1 MSSFLLSVGDAA
13 GCSLPVVFTALSCGA
28 ALSVPSLSVFSLS
41 RAQDS
46 SAEAESLVSSISA
59 CRALSG
65 EAGGFCVFPS
75 GISFGSCVPVFRD
88 LRNISGDPDTS
99 LLFDALRGKGLPLSA
114 RLDRES
120 AEWCF
125 ADLLSRPEDES
136 LQPFFSWLSGIAASP
151 EQEDPARLTVLADL
165 SDPFAS
171 GVTLALLPFL
181 RSFFEKRSVYI
192 TLLALAETL
201 SPLPESFFPSLSAA
215 LQALEDRS
223 LLRLTEEE
231 TPHGAD
237 AMWLLS
243 LPSSMVRDADSH
255 RVTALAAARLIGVLS
270 GGETPPPPGFHTKQ
284 IDGTLSIASLGEQ
297 ASSFAAFLR
306 ASVWLLS
313 DLLPALRTHISH
325 PGRLR
330 SLAMNPRNALFRRLF
345 PSGGNTI
352 SELSGN
358 IALLESALKT
368 ILSEILSFLRS
379 VPDALRPSGEN
390 ASLWQQAVNACGRY
404 ITVASEYDTSA
415 AEARESGL
423 DTVRPVHRVSM
434 ADTDEEQLI
443 RRLQDMNR
451 QLEDEIRAKE
461 DILSSLGG
469 YRSFQVQLDCYNRCV
484 AALKEAREKAAL
496 PAEGLDHLSLLKRE
510 RRVRLLEAAV
520 ARCRSDLS
528 PASLQSSISAPPS
541 AKPSDTGPY
550 AFCPLNAD
558 YCRALES
565 LLAASGEDTVPGI
578 PPLFPS
584 VPDPDPKARVRAL
597 AASCGE
603 DSPARPLPFLFEKVL
618 SVCREELAGVRFHP
632 DTLMPA
638 VPLLPDVIVDSP
650 LLRLKD
656 VLSRMPGLPV
666 REEEI
671 SAQRGVLAMIL
682 LRQYRRRLSS
692 EASLACSCC
701 VPGASPVL
709 RYWLSAHRTDKA
721 YILSL
726 EREDVSLPFALVI
739 PGRAFLPA
747 RRIAA
752 HADLVPSFVTWYDPE
767 SDVFLDPCAFLGE
780 ADRLLLKELLSSY
793 ISALGSSDSS
803 LAVLLREFHQELSR
817 EPEPFAA
824 DEHLRI
830 RLCAAFGLR
839 NLSAYEP
846 SLTRETC
853 AYEHFL
859 ASDLAGSCLTGQDD
873 FPASLCTDIPED
885 VLYMYRGV
893 PFAREDS
900 RLLLA
905 DPHTPGED
913 YTLSRL
919 SAECAVLSES
929 SDDYRDAVLKNLQE
943 FLDRSRSALPE
954 PHETASS
961 LLDEVSKPV
970 DRREPVF
977 IWPWDEKSPSVL
989 TVLRESLGEA
999 IPAEALHPFSDVLS
1013 VFPARGRDIIGD
1025 ALLSAMCTLFPREE
1039 NAAVP
1044 EGAEIVPDAV
1054 LPPLSPSFG
1063 RMLCTLPEGRTMMK
1077 PGLLAFERIR
1087 EEKPGF
1093 QQDVSDSV
1101 RVTLTLDGAFPVH
1114 LVRVYRPEEILHLYA
1129 HDIPTVALWPSVPFR
1144 TEDWHAYYV
1153 YAHMPAPYSV
1163 SVLSASGEWT
1173 EIPLTSEDRRAA
1185 ELDSFPLCLS
1195 VSREDQT
1202 AGLLPNVLPE
1212 PMIAS
1217 SDPVEVCIDFGSAG
1231 TSVVFC
1237 SASGRR
1243 PMHGPVMVRTL
1254 LSNPASSRDL
1264 LRREFIPSVPVS
1276 ALLPTVSRIFRNA
1289 PGAAPVPF
1297 ADGIVLMSSGL
1308 EDLLSTPSDAIYMSL
1323 KWEEEKGR
1331 SGFLCLHQVMLMAA
1345 LYARFEGAPAL
1356 SWRFSLPDEMAKEGR
1371 ETMMNLFLSLSENVL
1386 RESGYSLTGTDGG
1399 LPVSFASESSALG
1412 AYFRFCAAD
1421 DTRGGFMVLD
1431 IGACTADISLFL
1443 RGREQAVRT
1452 CQIPLGIH
1460 YMLLPTLLKDP
1471 DLLSRD
1477 FGYCADEAF
1486 RRDLSLLTR
1495 VLSAARTDPAALRRA
1510 RVSLDYYIADWL
1522 PVLLSLSL
1530 QMASAGRPAYSAA
1543 LLLLYYAYLMMLSGL
1558 VLLQLAADPSK
1569 NDFLPEQ
1576 MTLCISGRGS
1586 SLLESLPPPLK
1597 TSLWHFLS
1605 MFRNRRVAS
1614 LSLLFSA
1621 EKKMEIPVGLSLL
1634 QEVYHMLPPAST
1646 VPASIAVRPAEL
1658 LPEFLLRFR
1667 REFPMCAEML
1677 FPGFFTNDY
1686 YHPFTERGESMLSS
1700 SIDHT
1705 FPAGR
1710 SDLGEGTAPRPYDS
1724 LAAWIGNLLELV
1736 RM

>member
-13 GCSLPVVFTALSCGA
+13 GRSLPVVFTALSCGA
-28 ALSVPSLSVFSLS
+28 ALPVPSLSVFSLS

-46 SAEAESLVSSISA
+46 CAEAEFLVSSISA

-75 GISFGSCVPVFRD
+75 GISFGSCVPLFRD

-99 LLFDALRGKGLPLSA
+99 LLFDALRGKGIPLSA

-136 LQPFFSWLSGIAASP
+136 VQPFFSWLSGIAASP
-151 EQEDPARLTVLADL
+151 GREDPARLTILADL
-165 SDPFAS
+165 SDPFSS

-181 RSFFEKRSVYI
+181 RSFFEKHSVHI

-223 LLRLTEEE
+223 LLRLAEEE
-231 TPHGAD
+231 TPRGAD
-237 AMWLLS
+237 AVWLLS

-270 GGETPPPPGFHTKQ
+270 GGETPPPPGFHTKE
-284 IDGTLSIASLGEQ
+284 IDGTLSLASLGEQ

-313 DLLPALRTHISH
+313 DLLPALRSHLSH
-325 PGRLR
+325 PSRLR
-330 SLAMNPRNALFRRLF
+330 SLAMNPRTALFRRLF

-358 IALLESALKT
+358 ISLLESALKT
-368 ILSEILSFLRS
+368 ILSDILSFLRS

-390 ASLWQQAVNACGRY
+390 ASLWQQAVNSCGRY
-404 ITVASEYDTSA
+404 ITVASEYDTTA

-434 ADTDEEQLI
+434 ADTEEEQLI

-461 DILSSLGG
+461 SILSSLGG
-469 YRSFQVQLDCYNRCV
+469 YRSFQVQLDCYNRCT

-496 PAEGLDHLSLLKRE
+496 PADGLDHLSLLKRA

-528 PASLQSSISAPPS
+528 PASVQASISAPPS
-541 AKPSDTGPY
+541 AKASDAGPY
-550 AFCPLNAD
+550 AFCPLDAD

-565 LLAASGEDTVPGI
+565 LLAASGEDAAPRI
-578 PPLFPS
+578 PLLFPA
-584 VPDPDPKARVRAL
+584 VPNPDPKTRVRAL

-603 DSPARPLPFLFEKVL
+603 EQPERPLPFLFEKVL

-671 SAQRGVLAMIL
+671 SARRGVLAMIL

-692 EASLACSCC
+692 EASPACACC
-701 VPGASPVL
+701 MPGASPVL
-709 RYWLSAHRTDKA
+709 RYWLSARQAEKA

-726 EREDVSLPFALVI
+726 EKEEVSLPFALVI

-752 HADLVPSFVTWYDPE
+752 HAELVPSFVTWYDRE
-767 SDVFLDPCAFLGE
+767 SDTFLDPCPFLGE
-780 ADRLLLKELLSSY
+780 ADRLLLKELLASY
-793 ISALGSSDSS
+793 LNELGSSGTP
-803 LAVLLREFHQELSR
+803 LAVLLREFLQDLSR

-824 DEHLRI
+824 DEHLRT

-853 AYEHFL
+853 AWEHFL
-859 ASDLAGSCLTGQDD
+859 VSDPAGSCLTGRED
-873 FPASLCTDIPED
+873 FPASVCTDIPED
-885 VLYMYRGV
+885 VLYLYRGV

-943 FLDRSRSALPE
+943 YLDRCPSALPE
-954 PHETASS
+954 TRETASA

-970 DRREPVF
+970 DRKEPVF
-977 IWPWDEKSPSVL
+977 VWPWDEKSPSVL
-989 TVLRESLGEA
+989 TVLRESLGES
-999 IPAEALHPFSDVLS
+999 IPAEALHPFSDLLS

-1025 ALLSAMCTLFPREE
+1025 ALLSAMCTLLPREDG
-1039 NAAVP
+1039 AAP
-1044 EGAEIVPDAV
+1044 EGAELVPDAV

-1063 RMLCTLPEGRTMMK
+1063 RVLCMLPEGRTMMK
-1077 PGLLAFERIR
+1077 PGLLTFERFR
-1087 EEKPGF
+1087 EDKPGF

-1114 LVRVYRPEEILHLYA
+1114 LVRVYAPEEILHLYA

-1144 TEDWHAYYV
+1144 PEDWHAYFM
-1153 YAHMPAPYSV
+1153 YAHMPEPYSV

-1173 EIPLTSEDRRAA
+1173 EVPLTSEDRRAA
-1185 ELDSFPLCLS
+1185 QLSSFPLCLS
-1195 VSREDQT
+1195 VFREEQT

-1212 PMIAS
+1212 PLVAS
-1217 SDPVEVCIDFGSAG
+1217 SEPVEVCIDFGSAG
-1231 TSVVFC
+1231 TSVVF
-1237 SASGRR
+1237 SSGSRRR
-1243 PMHGPVMVRTL
+1243 PMHGPVLVRTL
-1254 LSNPASSRDL
+1254 LNNPASSRDL
-1264 LRREFIPSVPVS
+1264 LRREFIPAVPVS

-1345 LYARFEGAPAL
+1345 LQARFEGAPAL

-1371 ETMMNLFLSLSENVL
+1371 DTLMNLFLSLSENVL
-1386 RESGYSLTGTDGG
+1386 RESGYPLTGADGG
-1399 LPVSFASESSALG
+1399 LPLLRRRRYPRRLHGAGSGRLHGGYLPFPARTGAGCPYLPDSPGRPLHAASHPPEGSG
-1412 AYFRFCAAD
+1412 
-1421 DTRGGFMVLD
+1421 
-1431 IGACTADISLFL
+1431 SLFPGL
-1443 RGREQAVRT
+1443 RLLHGR
-1452 CQIPLGIH
+1452 IFPPGSF
-1460 YMLLPTLLKDP
+1460 P
-1471 DLLSRD
+1471 
-1477 FGYCADEAF
+1477 ADQGSF
-1486 RRDLSLLTR
+1486 RRPHGSCR
-1495 VLSAARTDPAALRRA
+1495 AAPRPGFPGLFHRGLAPRAALP
-1510 RVSLDYYIADWL
+1510 VPADGGL
-1522 PVLLSLSL
+1522 RTSRLFCG
-1530 QMASAGRPAYSAA
+1530 APAAA
-1543 LLLLYYAYLMMLSGL
+1543 LLLSDDAFRPGTAAAGCGSEQKRFSSGTDVPVHL
-1558 VLLQLAADPSK
+1558 RP
-1569 NDFLPEQ
+1569 
-1576 MTLCISGRGS
+1576 
-1586 SLLESLPPPLK
+1586 
-1597 TSLWHFLS
+1597 
-1605 MFRNRRVAS
+1605 RRV
-1614 LSLLFSA
+1614 
-1621 EKKMEIPVGLSLL
+1621 PDR
-1634 QEVYHMLPPAST
+1634 
-1646 VPASIAVRPAEL
+1646 VPAAPAENL
-1658 LPEFLLRFR
+1658 ALAFSFHVPQQAGGFPVPALLRGKENGDPCRALPAAGGIPYAASRVR
-1667 REFPMCAEML
+1667 RPCVHRS
-1677 FPGFFTNDY
+1677 PS
-1686 YHPFTERGESMLSS
+1686 RGTPS
-1700 SIDHT
+1700 
-1705 FPAGR
+1705 
-1710 SDLGEGTAPRPYDS
+1710 
-1724 LAAWIGNLLELV
+1724 
-1736 RM
+1736 